1 MSEPQISV
9 VIPAY
14 NGARTIAA
22 TIDSVLRQSRED
34 FELIVVD
41 DGSTDETADLVE
53 DLLRSDPRA
62 RLVRQPNGGTAA
74 ARNTG
79 LDQAR
84 GELVSFLDNDDLWM
98 PEYLARMSS
107 ALEREPGAGLSY
119 TDAWILDDR
128 TKRVRTKTALQFFP
142 AVSPRA
148 PAATVLRALLKTNF
162 IMSSVTA
169 RRQALVEVG
178 GFDPKLSGVDD
189 YDLWIRV
196 VASGRTAVRAEGV
209 LLIQRD
215 RPDSQSKDVL
225 VIIEGHC
232 RVLRRA
238 RENPQLDPD
247 ARLLAERELRGFER
261 WAAALRGEDRL
272 QQALYWLRGLL
283 SALRGRVGR
292 QGKWPPEPPAEVARA
307 FPNLRL
313 L

>member
-14 NGARTIAA
+14 NGARTVAA

-53 DLLRSDPRA
+53 DLLRGDPRA

-74 ARNTG
+74 ARNMG
-79 LDQAR
+79 LAQAR

-98 PEYLARMSS
+98 PEYLARMSA

-142 AVSPRA
+142 TVNPRA

-169 RRQALVEVG
+169 RRQALEEVG
-178 GFDPKLSGVDD
+178 GFDPELSGVDD

-196 VASGRTAVRAEGV
+196 VATGRTAVRAEGV
-209 LLIQRD
+209 LQIQRD

-225 VIIEGHC
+225 GIIEGHC

-238 RENPQLDPD
+238 RENPELDPD

-283 SALRGRVGR
+283 AALRDRVGR
-292 QGKWPPEPPAEVARA
+292 QGRWPPEPPAEVARA